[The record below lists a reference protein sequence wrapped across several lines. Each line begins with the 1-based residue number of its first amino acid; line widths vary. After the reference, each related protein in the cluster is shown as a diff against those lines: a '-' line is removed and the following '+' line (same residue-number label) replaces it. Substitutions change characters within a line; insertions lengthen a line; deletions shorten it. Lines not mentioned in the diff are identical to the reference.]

1 MDRELFDAIGDA
13 VTVHSQDGHC
23 VAANAAAV
31 KIFGL
36 PMETLLQ
43 GSIEQWSAVEEGYT
57 LQRAQHYLQQ
67 ALSQGEVT
75 FEWRHKRPDGVLGWS
90 EVHLVR
96 ATLQGEPRIVATIR
110 DITTHRALSEG
121 LALARNQ
128 YRLLVRNLPGSVIL
142 LYDHDLRF
150 VLADGPEV
158 EATGFS
164 KERIE
169 GRTVFDVLPKEF
181 VEMVEPFL
189 RKALAGEQL
198 DVEVPYEDRWYHYHY
213 VPVLDGEHKVA
224 YGLVLGLNITAK
236 HRAEAALRTNE
247 ARLKAITDHTPAFIL
262 ETTADGTIEYLN
274 RARPGVSL
282 QSIIGTS
289 VRSWVPVEQR
299 EALRTALAR
308 AVAGEAVST
317 EFESLTSDGTIRHN
331 ATIMAPIRVPGQ
343 PTRVAMTVFDISDL
357 RQAKA
362 QARASQE
369 RLVDIASQVPGFFF
383 QSCIYPDGRNA
394 FLFVSEG
401 VEELYGVTPEQ
412 LAIDSTILYQRV
424 HPEDVAELSRSVAQ
438 SIDSLT
444 RLSSVHRVL
453 HTGAEMRWV
462 ETSAL
467 PRRLEDGSVVFSGY
481 ALDVTERK
489 ATEAERE
496 RLIAELQASNTAM
509 EQFTYT
515 VSHDLKSPL
524 VTIRG
529 FLGMLERDLEQG
541 NRERAVSDL
550 GRIRS
555 AAEKMSGMLSD
566 LLDLSRVGRV
576 GAKTAHIALAEVLRE
591 VMDLLAGAVQ
601 ARGVVVELPP
611 SLPRVL
617 GDHVQLVQVFQNLIE
632 NAVKYLGNQGQPRI
646 EVGVL
651 ADAAKPTVFVR
662 DNGIGIEPRYH
673 DKIFGLFE
681 KLDPKAEGT
690 GVGLA
695 LVRRIVDQHGGRVW
709 VESQGAGSGCS
720 FFVQLVSAGPASD

>member
-13 VTVHSQDGHC
+13 VTVHTEDGHC

-31 KIFGL
+31 SIFGL
-36 PMETLLQ
+36 PMEILLQ

-67 ALSQGEVT
+67 ALSEGDVT

-150 VLADGPEV
+150 ILADGPEV

-169 GRTVFDVLPKEF
+169 GRTVFDVLSKEF

-213 VPVLDGEHKVA
+213 VPVLDAEHKVA

-236 HRAEAALRTNE
+236 HRAEAALRANE

-262 ETTADGTIEYLN
+262 ETSADGTIEYLN
-274 RARPGVSL
+274 RARPGVSVESVL
-282 QSIIGTS
+282 GTS
-289 VRSWVPVEQR
+289 VVSWVPEHQR
-299 EALRTALAR
+299 EPLRAALAR
-308 AVAGEAVST
+308 VVAGEPVSA
-317 EFESLTSDGTIRHN
+317 EFENLTSDGNIHHS
-331 ATIMAPIRVPGQ
+331 ATIMAPICIPGQ

-383 QSCIYPDGRNA
+383 QSVIHPDCRNDL
-394 FLFVSEG
+394 LFVSDG
-401 VEELYGVTPEQ
+401 VRDFYDATPEQ
-412 LAIDSTILYQRV
+412 LALDSSIVYQAV
-424 HPEDVAELSRSVAQ
+424 HPEDRSELQQAVRQ
-438 SIDSLT
+438 SIASLT

-453 HTGAEMRWV
+453 RANGELRWV

-467 PRRLEDGSVVFSGY
+467 PRRNEDGSVIFSGY
-481 ALDVTERK
+481 MLDVTERK

-541 NRERAVSDL
+541 NRERALSDL

-576 GAKTAHIALAEVLRE
+576 GAKTAHIALSEVVRE

-651 ADAAKPTVFVR
+651 ADAPKPTVFVR

-709 VESQGAGSGCS
+709 VESQGAGTGCT
-720 FFVQLVSAGPASD
+720 FFVQLVPAEPAV